1 MANRAL
7 DNKCPACGAPIL
19 YKPNLKKWKCDY
31 CKSEFTLEEMKKYN
45 NASSEKNNK
54 KEEKSDVKDTT
65 KNTSKDTIKKEK
77 DNTAY
82 VEYNCKDCGAK
93 IIADEQT
100 TATFCIYCG
109 NTAILKEKLSGKF
122 APDLIIPFKNEKEKA
137 IESFKSL
144 NKGRPLM
151 PDFFNDE
158 KNIEKIRGVYIPFW
172 LFDVKVSGE
181 LDATSTT
188 STSWTVGNTVYTKT
202 DTYRLEREGEMEFNK
217 IPVDGSTRFD
227 DDIMNTIEPFNY
239 EDLEEYNHAYLSG
252 FLAEKYD
259 IEEEKSFNDA
269 TLRSLNSTRD
279 EMKRDMG
286 MGIKSIINDTLKAE
300 KLLTKYALLPV
311 WMINVKYKDKFYT
324 FAMNGQTGEFVG
336 NIPVDKKKALKYGI
350 LTFAITF
357 ALVLL
362 ISYLFYIGGHKWK
375 E

>member
-54 KEEKSDVKDTT
+54 KEEKINVKDTT
-65 KNTSKDTIKKEK
+65 KSTSKDTIKKEK
-77 DNTAY
+77 DNTIY

-202 DTYRLEREGEMEFNK
+202 DMYRLEREGEMEFNK

-259 IEEEKSFNDA
+259 VEEEKSFNDA

-300 KLLTKYALLPV
+300 KLLTKYALIPV

-350 LTFAITF
+350 LTFVITF

-362 ISYLFYIGGHKWK
+362 ISYLFYIGGHK
-375 E
+375 

>member
-54 KEEKSDVKDTT
+54 KEEKIDVKDTT

-77 DNTAY
+77 DNTTY

-252 FLAEKYD
+252 FFAEKYD
-259 IEEEKSFNDA
+259 VADDVCLERAEN
-269 TLRSLNSTRD
+269 RSMNTCVSLVSNSIPHQSKIVLNNN
-279 EMKRDMG
+279 
-286 MGIKSIINDTLKAE
+286 IKIIKNNSYYLM
-300 KLLTKYALLPV
+300 LPV
-311 WMINVKYKDKFYT
+311 WMLNVKYRDKIYT
-324 FAMNGQTGEFVG
+324 FAMNGQTGKIIGNLPVGIKETIIASIVVFIGLFLIATLIVYFV
-336 NIPVDKKKALKYGI
+336 
-350 LTFAITF
+350 
-357 ALVLL
+357 
-362 ISYLFYIGGHKWK
+362 S
-375 E
+375 